1 VAAPLLRVAHP
12 QRFLGHG
19 KPAKKEAVVPLQ
31 LVDQSLQHSAE
42 TDHLDLALLSRGVP
56 GK

>member
-1 VAAPLLRVAHP
+1 MAAPLLRVAHP